1 MSSQSMEAADFSA
14 ASEPLPAWK
23 QEINARLVAHRT
35 RRPKTVNDQPPLPGM
50 ETARESRAAS
60 VAARVAER
68 YSKAPTYSEMLAAE
82 AANAARA
89 AEAAALAAQEAHAAA
104 QAILAGL
111 NVEPEQEEPQQPEPQ
126 AVRYEPEPVRVQ
138 YHIHPDSLPQPRSA
152 SATSE
157 NREAAPA
164 RSRVVEAYPLDV
176 EDPLSEALIAGAQ
189 PLPTKLIEF
198 PRELIATRKARPRH
212 AEGPLRESEEPEK
225 AQLRIF
231 EVEPEDISHEA
242 APQAVED
249 GVKQQKLPEWHSIQ
263 LDAQPQHE
271 AAERPLGRSTMDRQQ
286 SARRAEQARL
296 PLPHSPLLE
305 MLPLHVA
312 PMEDRL
318 MAAIVDVAL
327 VMVAFLLFV
336 LVFVACTAHPPTGKP
351 ALLAAGGLL
360 VGFFAL
366 YQWLFFTY
374 AEATPG
380 MHYAKI
386 ALCTFEDENPTR
398 RAMRGRIAAILLS
411 ALPLGLGFLWAFL
424 DDDRLAWHDR
434 MTRTYQ
440 RSYR

>member
-1 MSSQSMEAADFSA
+1 MSSQSMEAADFA
-14 ASEPLPAWK
+14 ATPEQLPEWK
-23 QEINARLVAHRT
+23 QEVNARLVAHRT
-35 RRPKTVNDQPPLPGM
+35 RRPRAVNDQPPLPGM
-50 ETARESRAAS
+50 EMARESRAAR

-68 YSKAPTYSEMLAAE
+68 YSKAPTYSEMLAVE

-89 AEAAALAAQEAHAAA
+89 AEAAAQAAQEAHAAA

-111 NVEPEQEEPQQPEPQ
+111 DMEPEPTEFRPDPPPVV
-126 AVRYEPEPVRVQ
+126 AYEPEPVHVQ
-138 YHIHPDSLPQPRSA
+138 YHVHPDSLPQPRSA

-157 NREAAPA
+157 NREALPA
-164 RSRVVEAYPLDV
+164 RSRTVEAYPLDV

-189 PLPTKLIEF
+189 PLPAKLIEF

-212 AEGPLRESEEPEK
+212 AEGPLRESEESEK

-231 EVEPEDISHEA
+231 EVEPEDISHEPVTQA
-242 APQAVED
+242 AEED
-249 GVKQQKLPEWHSIQ
+249 VKQQKLPEWHSIQ
-263 LDAQPQHE
+263 LDAQPHYE
-271 AAERPLGRSTMDRQQ
+271 AAERPLGRSTVARQQ
-286 SARRAEQARL
+286 NVRRVEQAQ
-296 PLPHSPLLE
+296 SPLLD
-305 MLPLHVA
+305 MMPLHVA

-351 ALLAAGGLL
+351 ALMAAGGLL
-360 VGFFAL
+360 IGFFAL

-386 ALCTFEDENPTR
+386 ALCTFDDENPTR
-398 RAMRGRIAAILLS
+398 RAMRGRIAGLLLS
-411 ALPLGLGFLWAFL
+411 ALPLGIGFLWAFL

-434 MTRTYQ
+434 MSRTYQ